1 MMVKS
6 GLFFVIFNPTCSFRG
21 TCSPATPVQPF
32 WADFF
37 ALGSSNSEPSKFL
50 VTFTQVEGIEVI
62 LNKIQTILTNLPS
75 RVFKILFFE
84 ITYFEFLR
92 WYQKKPKYDFQS
104 LFSMSKTILVFLF
117 FSFHWKYQFR
127 RTLFVID
134 VFLNPKFDLFI
145 L

>member
-1 MMVKS
+1 MDQNLNSWTIFGLKMMVKS

-32 WADFF
+32 WAYFF
-37 ALGSSNSEPSKFL
+37 ALGSSKSEPSKFL

-92 WYQKKPKYDFQS
+92 RYQKKAKVWLSKPIFYVKNHPSFSIFFIS
-104 LFSMSKTILVFLF
+104 LEVSI
-117 FSFHWKYQFR
+117 
-127 RTLFVID
+127 
-134 VFLNPKFDLFI
+134 
-145 L
+145 